1 MCGGGRETHD
11 IEEAERIEQEEKQK
25 QKHVLTNV
33 QISLVGDMLVDSEP
47 DLFGHGNA
55 ILMEKQN

>member
-11 IEEAERIEQEEKQK
+11 IEEAERIEIEEK

>member
-11 IEEAERIEQEEKQK
+11 IEEAERIEKEEKH
-25 QKHVLTNV
+25 KHVLTNV